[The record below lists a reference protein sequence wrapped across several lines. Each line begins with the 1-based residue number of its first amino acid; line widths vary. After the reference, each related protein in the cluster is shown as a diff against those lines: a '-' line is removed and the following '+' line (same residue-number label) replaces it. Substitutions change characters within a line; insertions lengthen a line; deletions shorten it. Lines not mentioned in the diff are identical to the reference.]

1 MIPVPSDQPGPM
13 PTATSSQARDSA
25 LISVIT
31 PTFNNAAT
39 LVRACRSVLNQ
50 RGVDLELIIVNDGSA
65 DTSGAL
71 ADELARADRRVRVV
85 HQPNRGLS
93 AARNAGIDAARGTH
107 LAFLDADDQFRPGA
121 LRGLLDTCTAHPGD
135 AAFAGFDLVDGYG
148 RLIAAERSPLDVLS
162 LDELLAMHFVIVS
175 AVMLPRATLG
185 TDRFDPARRRA
196 EDYDLWFRLAL
207 RGVRWRNARIT
218 ACAYTVRPGS
228 MSTDYEGMFAAGAEL
243 LTSAMTR
250 AVRPEPQLRDALN
263 AAAMNWATR
272 AALADSID
280 RGLAMVLA
288 PACSHHHA
296 PRATPIDPQRA
307 AGHALAAVRLG
318 LAQPVSLESLSDA
331 RPPAWLPRLVQW
343 WETLERHGLARGTAP
358 GVLFTHSALQ
368 ALVERT
374 LPHDQVARAIIA
386 RLPPNCREVGIIGRR
401 AYGAAVA
408 EAAAHGGVSCVHMD
422 SPNTSPHT
430 PSTAGAP
437 CARSPDDHRPII
449 ITELAVSDSD
459 LVADLR
465 ARGRIVL
472 DWFEQRRALTE
483 PVARHLLRLA
493 APAPARPRDRDP
505 LVSIIVPL
513 FNSAETIAQTLDSAL
528 NQDGPPFEVVV
539 VNDGSTDNGDA
550 VARAR
555 AARDDRVR
563 VIDQPNAGLSAARN
577 TGIEHARGE
586 WLLFL
591 DADDWLLPG
600 ALRTLTDRAT
610 SARAPAACGA
620 VVIADRFGHPLTT
633 HIPGTEAIGLDDLL
647 DRTFLSPH
655 AHIIHRDAL
664 GQERFDTSL
673 RVVEDLDLWLRLA
686 ARGLV
691 WACTPIP
698 VARYRVR
705 PGSLSKNGPLM
716 FETTRLVRGRAFER
730 LASSATPEARRTI
743 LDRRDRAARADAL
756 ALATRTALLSAGAP
770 DDAQGLALR
779 RARDILRDAGVEH
792 VEPRAAGHA
801 AAGGLIYA
809 VGIRPPAR
817 DLGLA
822 ARHLSEP
829 DGHCC
834 EALEPILPL
843 LRGPG
848 GSPGLWTTLAGAD
861 TDTTP
866 QSHDAHDQVNLYIRE
881 AVRSLAC
888 ALVAREEVT
897 AVIVRSVT
905 EHHAAEVVTLAGLG
919 RNGALVAPE
928 LLRAGVDLR
937 VRDDRLAGTRWIH
950 LSGHSV
956 PIEPMD
962 APLPPDRLLII
973 TPDDPRPLAARC
985 AGHGRTLRWSDV
997 QARLAGLAAPDWVL
1011 DASDAPTHATIA
1023 GTNRS

>member
-1 MIPVPSDQPGPM
+1 MIPEPSDQSGPM
-13 PTATSSQARDSA
+13 PTAMPWPLHRPA
-25 LISVIT
+25 LVSVIT

-39 LVRACRSVLNQ
+39 LRRSCRSVLDQ
-50 RGVDLELIIVNDGSA
+50 RGVDLELIIVNDGST

-71 ADELARADRRVRVV
+71 ADELARTDRRVGVV
-85 HQPNRGLS
+85 HQPNQGLS
-93 AARNAGIDAARGTH
+93 AARNAGINTARGTH
-107 LAFLDADDQFRPGA
+107 LAFLDADDEFRPGA
-121 LRGLLDTCTAHPGD
+121 LRGMLDACTAHPGD
-135 AAFAGFDLVDGYG
+135 AAFAGFDLVDAGG
-148 RLIAAERSPLDVLS
+148 RLIASERSPLDVLS

-175 AVMLPRATLG
+175 AVMLPRATIG
-185 TDRFDPARRRA
+185 ADRFDPARTRA

-228 MSTDYEGMFAAGAEL
+228 MSTDYEGMFAAGADL

-250 AVRPEPQLRDALN
+250 AGRPEPQLREALS

-272 AALADSID
+272 AALTDSIP
-280 RGLAMVLA
+280 RGLALA
-288 PACSHHHA
+288 RSHLHD
-296 PRATPIDPQRA
+296 PRETPIDPQRA

-318 LAQPVSLESLSDA
+318 LAQPVSIDSLGEA
-331 RPPAWLPRLVQW
+331 QPPPWLPRLVEW
-343 WETLERHGLARGTAP
+343 WETLERLGLALGTTP
-358 GVLFTHSALQ
+358 GVPFTHSALQ

-386 RLPPNCREVGIIGRR
+386 DLPSTCREVGIIGRR
-401 AYGAAVA
+401 TYGAAVA
-408 EAAAHGGVSCVHMD
+408 EAAAHGGVSCIHLD
-422 SPNTSPHT
+422 GPNTSPHT
-430 PSTAGAP
+430 AGTADAP
-437 CARSPDDHRPII
+437 CAPSPDDRRTLI
-449 ITELAVSDSD
+449 ITELAASDSD
-459 LVADLR
+459 LVASLR

-483 PVARHLLRLA
+483 PVARRLLRLA
-493 APAPARPRDRDP
+493 TPVPARPPGRDP

-550 VARAR
+550 IARAR
-555 AARDDRVR
+555 SARDARVC

-577 TGIEHARGE
+577 TGIEYARGE

-600 ALRTLTDRAT
+600 ALRTLTERAS
-610 SARAPAACGA
+610 SARASAACGA
-620 VVIADRFGHPLTT
+620 VVISDRFGHPLTT
-633 HIPGTEAIGLDDLL
+633 HVPGAEAIGLDDLL

-664 GQERFDTSL
+664 GHERFDTSL

-686 ARGLV
+686 ASGLV
-691 WACTPIP
+691 WACTPDP

-730 LASSATPEARRTI
+730 LASAANPAARRTI
-743 LDRRDRAARADAL
+743 LDRRDRAVRADAL
-756 ALATRTALLSAGAP
+756 ALATRTALLSTGAP
-770 DDAQGLALR
+770 DDARSLALR
-779 RARDILRDAGVEH
+779 RARNILRDAGVEH

-817 DLGLA
+817 DLGQA
-822 ARHLSEP
+822 ARLLSET
-829 DGHCC
+829 DGLCSS
-834 EALEPILPL
+834 ALEPILPL
-843 LRGPG
+843 LRGPAG
-848 GSPGLWTTLAGAD
+848 TPGLWATLAGAD
-861 TDTTP
+861 ADTAP
-866 QSHDAHDQVNLYIRE
+866 QGHDAHDQVNLYYRE

-897 AVIVRSVT
+897 AEIVRSVT
-905 EHHAAEVVTLAGLG
+905 EHHATEVVTLAGLG
-919 RNGALVAPE
+919 RNGALLAPE
-928 LLRAGVDLR
+928 LLRAGMDLR

-950 LSGHSV
+950 LSGQSV
-956 PIEPMD
+956 PIEPMGS
-962 APLPPDRLLII
+962 PLPPDRLLII

-997 QARLAGLAAPDWVL
+997 QARLAGLAAPDRVF

>member
-1 MIPVPSDQPGPM
+1 MIPSPSEKTGPW
-13 PTATSSQARDSA
+13 PSATTSALRDST

-39 LVRACRSVLNQ
+39 LVRACRSVLDQ
-50 RGVDLELIIVNDGSA
+50 RGVNLELIIVNDGSA

-71 ADELARADRRVRVV
+71 ADELVRADRRVRVV
-85 HQPNRGLS
+85 HQPNHGLS

-107 LAFLDADDQFRPGA
+107 LAFLDADDVFRPGA
-121 LRGLLDTCTAHPGD
+121 LRGMLDTCTAHPGD
-135 AAFAGFDLVDGYG
+135 AAFAGFDLVDGHG
-148 RLIAAERSPLDVLS
+148 RLIAAEQSPLDVLG

-175 AVMLPRATLG
+175 AVMLPRTTLG
-185 TDRFDPARRRA
+185 ADRFDPACRRA

-228 MSTDYEGMFAAGAEL
+228 MSTDYEGMFAAGADL

-250 AVRPEPQLRDALN
+250 AGRTEPQLREAL
-263 AAAMNWATR
+263 AATAMNWATR
-272 AALADSID
+272 AALTDSSD
-280 RGLAMVLA
+280 RGLALA
-288 PACSHHHA
+288 RSHPHD
-296 PRATPIDPQRA
+296 PRTSPIDPQRA

-318 LAQPVSLESLSDA
+318 LAQPVSLDSLGEPQ
-331 RPPAWLPRLVQW
+331 PPAWLPRLVEW
-343 WETLERHGLARGTAP
+343 WETLERHGLARGSSP
-358 GVLFTHSALQ
+358 GVPFTHSALQ

-386 RLPPNCREVGIIGRR
+386 RLPRTCRQVAIIGRR
-401 AYGAAVA
+401 AYAAAVA
-408 EAAAHGGVSCVHMD
+408 KAGAQRGMSCVHTD

-437 CARSPDDHRPII
+437 CARSPDDRCPII
-449 ITELAVSDSD
+449 ITELAVSRSD
-459 LVADLR
+459 LVADLK

-472 DWFEQRRALTE
+472 DWFEERRALTE
-483 PVARHLLRLA
+483 PVARHLLGLA
-493 APAPARPRDRDP
+493 TPPPAQPRDRIP

-550 VARAR
+550 VARTR

-563 VIDQPNAGLSAARN
+563 VIDQPNSGLSAARN
-577 TGIEHARGE
+577 TGIHHSRGE

-600 ALRTLTDRAT
+600 ALRTLTDRAS
-610 SARAPAACGA
+610 SARASAACGA

-633 HIPGTEAIGLDDLL
+633 HIPGAEAIGLDDLL

-691 WACTPIP
+691 WVCTPDP

-730 LASSATPEARRTI
+730 LASAANPAARSTI
-743 LDRRDRAARADAL
+743 LDRRDRAVRADAL

-770 DDAQGLALR
+770 DDAQSLALR
-779 RARDILRDAGVEH
+779 RARDILRDAGVKH

-809 VGIRPPAR
+809 VGIRPLAR
-817 DLGLA
+817 DLGRA
-822 ARHLSEP
+822 ARHLSEQE
-829 DGHCC
+829 GHCC
-834 EALEPILPL
+834 DALEPILPL

-848 GSPGLWTTLAGAD
+848 GTPGLWTTLAGAD

-866 QSHDAHDQVNLYIRE
+866 QGHDAHDQVNLYFRE
-881 AVRSLAC
+881 ALCALAC

-897 AVIVRSVT
+897 AEIVRSVT

-919 RNGALVAPE
+919 RNGALLAPE

-950 LSGHSV
+950 LCGQSV

-997 QARLAGLAAPDWVL
+997 QARLAGLAAPDRVL